1 MPPTAIISMIAIVG
15 IIEGMVTCMTCCI
28 RVAPSSLAD
37 SYSDVS
43 IAVMADIKD
52 TVKAEALPY
61 VGYCIY
67 DRERRGA
74 VSPCR
79 ALKSH
84 CGRQVV
90 EQAVGLYERND
101 KTGHDNHRYEVGQV
115 AYRLAYLAQAR
126 LTHFVE
132 QQREDNRQ
140 REAEHQVEQAQLY
153 RVAYQTTKVN
163 AVDEIGKVL

>member
-1 MPPTAIISMIAIVG
+1 M
-15 IIEGMVTCMTCCI
+15 
-28 RVAPSSLAD
+28 
-37 SYSDVS
+37 
-43 IAVMADIKD
+43 
-52 TVKAEALPY
+52 
-61 VGYCIY
+61 
-67 DRERRGA
+67 
-74 VSPCR
+74 
-79 ALKSH
+79 
-84 CGRQVV
+84 RQVV

-101 KTGHDNHRYEVGQV
+101 KTGYDNHRYEVGQV

-153 RVAYQTTKVN
+153 RVTYQTTKVN